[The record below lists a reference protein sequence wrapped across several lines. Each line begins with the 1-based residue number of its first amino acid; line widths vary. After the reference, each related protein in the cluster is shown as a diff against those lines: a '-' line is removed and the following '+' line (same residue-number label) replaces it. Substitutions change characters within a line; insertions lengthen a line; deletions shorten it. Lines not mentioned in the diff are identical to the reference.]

1 MSTHATLVQAAGDGF
16 TWTSN
21 ARTNLRTK
29 KESWPNIVTHD
40 RTKMVRLCDRSAC
53 APRSRDTFSKDAT
66 LATTKLSKIIRN
78 PKVAYPGTISRA
90 RFIERPIARL
100 ANGQR
105 PTRQRIPP
113 WKKCLTS
120 LWPLAVACPPM
131 SWLPLRRN
139 RTIYRPAGAVSN
151 FVQDRFYACSVGG
164 QGPNLANFLP
174 KTYPLVNVKMALIWV
189 S

>member
-1 MSTHATLVQAAGDGF
+1 MLGESVAYPIHATLLSKSPAKA

-29 KESWPNIVTHD
+29 KSLGQTLPPNSVLAHFGRVTCLA
-40 RTKMVRLCDRSAC
+40 KMPLLQLPNCQRSSVALRQAQGNHPVTIYR
-53 APRSRDTFSKDAT
+53 AP
-66 LATTKLSKIIRN
+66 
-78 PKVAYPGTISRA
+78 
-90 RFIERPIARL
+90 FIDQPIAWS

-105 PTRQRIPP
+105 PTRQCIPP

-151 FVQDRFYACSVGG
+151 FVQDRFYACLVRG
-164 QGPNLANFLP
+164 QGAYFGIFS
-174 KTYPLVNVKMALIWV
+174 VA
-189 S
+189 SAASD